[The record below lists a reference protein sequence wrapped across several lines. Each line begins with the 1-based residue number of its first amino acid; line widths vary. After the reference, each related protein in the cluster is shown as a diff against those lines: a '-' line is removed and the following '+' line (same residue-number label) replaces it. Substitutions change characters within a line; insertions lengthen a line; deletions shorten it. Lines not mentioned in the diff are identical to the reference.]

1 MTGIARYKVWC
12 DRRYNRLPIA
22 VKLIAPPLIVFLS
35 LWAGGTLG
43 VGYFAKN
50 NLEQTARKETLD
62 LAILLQQDLQQ
73 KQNLLALKNRWI
85 SEDAAVIKAVSQGD
99 SPLLLRTFLPLQSAL
114 HLDLLKVVD
123 LNGRPLLSSQQNT
136 LDDVKFS
143 EASLDAI
150 SQTGLEL
157 SGVLLAEET
166 APAALVSLNSIKS
179 SVEVL
184 ATLTLGIAVDDA
196 LLKQIRGD
204 TSMHL
209 VAFQNDRVTASTLA
223 IDRRKSWKMPHPD
236 APPTRIEVAGEP
248 YLVKTI
254 ELRGID
260 RSTLKIAVFKTFQE
274 TENSIY
280 HLWFLVGGFGLI
292 GSALVI
298 GGTILG
304 FRGTQAL
311 SRRIQSLTQA
321 TQQVAQGDLAIR
333 LPSQTQDEVG
343 VLAQA
348 FNTMADE
355 LDARDRQIQDQMQQL
370 KSTLAELHRTQSQMV
385 QSEKMSALGQMV
397 AGVAHEINNPIN
409 FIHGNLTHVQNYLQD
424 LLALIDSYQQQ
435 YPQPPASLQANLDAV
450 DISFLKTDLALILKS
465 MTLGSERIRDIV
477 LSLRN
482 FSRLDEAEC
491 KAADLHEGI
500 DNTLLLLQHRLNADE
515 KLPAQLPAIEVIKN
529 YGHLPQVQCYPGHLN
544 QVFMNLLLNAIDAL
558 KELAQPRQTDAGIRL
573 GTLWI
578 STQVVGQNVQVAIA
592 DDGIGISAAIQSQIF
607 DPFFTTKPVGK
618 GTGLGLSISYQIIT
632 ELHHGKMWCDSQLGE
647 GSKFVIE
654 IPIHSLS

>member
-1 MTGIARYKVWC
+1 MRIVA
-12 DRRYNRLPIA
+12 RYNRLPVA
-22 VKLIAPPLIVFLS
+22 VKLISPPLIIFLS
-35 LWAGGTLG
+35 LWTGGTLG

-50 NLEQTARKETLD
+50 NLEQTARQETLN
-62 LAILLQQDLQQ
+62 LAILLEQDLHQ
-73 KQNLLALKNRWI
+73 KQNLLALKTRWV
-85 SEDAAVIKAVSQGD
+85 SEDAAVVKAVSLGD
-99 SPLLLRTFLPLQSAL
+99 RPLLLRTLLPIQSAL
-114 HLDLLKVVD
+114 DLDLLKVVT
-123 LNGRPLLSSQQNT
+123 LNGNPLLTSQQNA
-136 LDDVKFS
+136 LDGVKFS
-143 EASLDAI
+143 EASLDAA

-166 APAALVSLNSIKS
+166 APAALVSLISIKS
-179 SVEVL
+179 SRKVL

-196 LLKQIRGD
+196 LLMQIRGD

-209 VAFQNDRVTASTLA
+209 VAFQDDRVTASTLE
-223 IDRRKSWKMPHPD
+223 IDRSKSWKMPRPN
-236 APPTRIEVAGEP
+236 ALPTRIEVAGVP

-254 ELRGID
+254 EVTGFD
-260 RSTLKIAVFKTFQE
+260 RSTLKIAVFKTCQE
-274 TENSIY
+274 TENSIH
-280 HLWFLVGGFGLI
+280 HLWFVVGGFGLI
-292 GSALVI
+292 GSAFVI

-321 TQQVAQGDLAIR
+321 TQQLAQGDLAIR
-333 LPSQTQDEVG
+333 LQSRNQDEVG

-355 LDARDRQIQDQMQQL
+355 LVARDRQLQDQMQQL

-409 FIHGNLTHVQNYLQD
+409 FIHGNVTHVQNYMQD
-424 LLALIDSYQQQ
+424 LLGLIASYQRQ
-435 YPQPPASLQANLDAV
+435 YPQPPPALQANLDEV
-450 DISFLKTDLALILKS
+450 DISFLEKDLTLILKS
-465 MTLGSERIRDIV
+465 MTVGSDRIRDIV

-491 KAADLHEGI
+491 KAANIHEGI
-500 DNTLLLLQHRLNADE
+500 DNTLLLLQHRLNAD
-515 KLPAQLPAIEVIKN
+515 ATLPAIEVVKH
-529 YGHLPQVQCYPGHLN
+529 YGNLPQVECYPGHLN

-558 KELAQPRQTDAGIRL
+558 KELAQPRQTDTGVRL
-573 GTLWI
+573 GNIWI
-578 STQVVGQNVQVAIA
+578 STQVIDQSVQITIA
-592 DDGIGISAAIQSQIF
+592 DNGTGIPATLQSQIF

-632 ELHHGKMWCDSQLGE
+632 ELHHGKMDCDSQVGE
-647 GSKFVIE
+647 GTKFVIE
-654 IPIHSLS
+654 IPICQLS